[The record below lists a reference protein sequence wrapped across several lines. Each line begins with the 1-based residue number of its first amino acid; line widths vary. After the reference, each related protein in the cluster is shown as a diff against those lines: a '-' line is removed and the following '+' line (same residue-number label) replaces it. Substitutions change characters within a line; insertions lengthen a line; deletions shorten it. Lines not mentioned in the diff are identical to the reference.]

1 MAAVL
6 IALTVLPLLG
16 AVLSLMPGRHAAPTA
31 SVTIGV
37 ACLGFALALVPAAA
51 HGPVA
56 LEFLRADAIS
66 VVFELGTA
74 FLYATA
80 AVYSVGYLR
89 GERDRADFP
98 RYSRLFWVGLNLFAW
113 SMLCAPLMNGLA
125 LLW

>member
-80 AVYSVGYLR
+80 AVYSGWVPAR
-89 GERDRADFP
+89 RARPERTSPATRDC
-98 RYSRLFWVGLNLFAW
+98 SG
-113 SMLCAPLMNGLA
+113 SG
-125 LLW
+125 